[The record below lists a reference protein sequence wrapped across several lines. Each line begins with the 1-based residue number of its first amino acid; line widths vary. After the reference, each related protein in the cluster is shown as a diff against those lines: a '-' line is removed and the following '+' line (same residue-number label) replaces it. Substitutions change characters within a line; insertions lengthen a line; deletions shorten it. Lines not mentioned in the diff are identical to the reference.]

1 MRVIITENYDK
12 LSEKAAQIISSQ
24 VTLKPDS
31 ILGLA
36 TGSTPIGTYKYLIEG
51 YQKNLLDFSSVTT
64 FNLDEYCTLSNSH
77 PQSFSYFMFT
87 NLFDHINI
95 KKGNVHIP
103 SGISEDVN
111 KECTEYDRAIE
122 NMGGIDLQLL
132 GVGHNG
138 HIGFNEPDDEF
149 IAPTHVVDLTQKTID
164 ANSRFFDSPDDVP
177 KQAVTMGMKSI
188 MFAKKILFIAIGEE
202 KAEIVSKMI
211 NGKITPKVPASIL
224 QLHPDITV
232 VLDKDSASKL

>member
-1 MRVIITENYDK
+1 MKIIVTENYDK
-12 LSEKAAQIISSQ
+12 LSEKAGQIISSQ

-36 TGSTPIGTYKYLIEG
+36 TGSTPIGTYKYLISAYEK
-51 YQKNLLDFSSVTT
+51 QSLDFSSVIT
-64 FNLDEYCTLSNSH
+64 FNLDEYCTLPSTH

-95 KKGNVHIP
+95 NKQNVHIP
-103 SGISEDVN
+103 SGIAEDII
-111 KECTEYDRAIE
+111 KECTEYDQAIE
-122 NMGGIDLQLL
+122 NAGGIDLQLL

-138 HIGFNEPDDEF
+138 HIGFNEPSDEF
-149 IAPTHVVDLTQKTID
+149 IAPTHVVELSRKTIE

-177 KQAVTMGMKSI
+177 KRAVTMGMKSI
-188 MFAKKILFIAIGEE
+188 MYAKKILFIATGGD

-211 NGKITPKVPASIL
+211 KGKITPKVPASIL
-224 QLHPDITV
+224 QLHPDVTV
-232 VLDKDSASKL
+232 VLDKDSASRL